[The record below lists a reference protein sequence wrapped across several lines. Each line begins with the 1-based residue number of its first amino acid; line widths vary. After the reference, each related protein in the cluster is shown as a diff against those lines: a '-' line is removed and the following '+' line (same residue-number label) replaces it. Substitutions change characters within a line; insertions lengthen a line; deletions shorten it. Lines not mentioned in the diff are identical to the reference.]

1 MFFAI
6 DDGKRPKKLNSSK
19 DQDGQRQ
26 SRSSGS
32 ARDNHPIQVLEPDQR
47 YWQNTTSDY
56 IDDPV
61 DFGDEISSPIASA
74 TKLFWKKSLSHT
86 SFEHKMELS
95 KISSNCKFLQPKR
108 TNVEIWSVISPTK
121 FKK

>member
-19 DQDGQRQ
+19 DQDDQRQ

-47 YWQNTTSDY
+47 YLQNTTSDY

-95 KISSNCKFLQPKR
+95 KISS
-108 TNVEIWSVISPTK
+108 TVISPTK